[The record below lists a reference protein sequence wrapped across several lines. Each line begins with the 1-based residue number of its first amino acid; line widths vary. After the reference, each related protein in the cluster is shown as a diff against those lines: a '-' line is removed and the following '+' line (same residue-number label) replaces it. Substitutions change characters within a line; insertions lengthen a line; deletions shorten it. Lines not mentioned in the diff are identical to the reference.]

1 VNPWR
6 GTAPELA
13 IAGIAYVAIA
23 LAGYLVAG
31 PAGLGVVTVVAA
43 AVALAAQRM
52 LLPVPR
58 AEAVRTLKDK
68 PTAQSISGY
77 SRRRF
82 VIRWSSETS
91 GFYESELRPA
101 LEHILAARLAERH
114 SANMYADPE
123 AARAIIGD
131 PLWYWID
138 PDLAETRLK
147 RTKGIPPRTLARL
160 IDRLERL

>member
-6 GTAPELA
+6 GTGPELA
-13 IAGIAYVAIA
+13 IAGIAYIAIA

-31 PAGLGVVTVVAA
+31 PAGLGVVTVVTA
-43 AVALAAQRM
+43 AVALAAQRL
-52 LLPVPR
+52 LLPVPKV
-58 AEAVRTLKDK
+58 EAVRTLKEK

-82 VIRWSSETS
+82 VIKYSSETS

-114 SANMYADPE
+114 SANLYADPE

-131 PLWYWID
+131 RLWYWID
-138 PDLAETRLK
+138 PDLVEVRLK
-147 RTKGIPPRTLARL
+147 RGNGIPPRTLARL

>member
-13 IAGIAYVAIA
+13 IAAGAYVAIA
-23 LAGYLVAG
+23 LAAYLVAG
-31 PAGLGVVTVVAA
+31 PAGLGVVTVVVA
-43 AVALAAQRM
+43 AVALAAQRL

-58 AEAVRTLKDK
+58 VEAVRVIADK

-82 VIRWSSETS
+82 VMEHATQD
-91 GFYESELRPA
+91 GPFYEHELRPV
-101 LEHILAARLAERH
+101 LEHILAARLAERRG
-114 SANMYADPE
+114 ANLYASPE
-123 AARAIIGD
+123 VARQALGD
-131 PLWYWID
+131 RLWYWVD
-138 PDLAETRLK
+138 PDRGSERLQRK
-147 RTKGIPPRTLARL
+147 RGIPPRTLARL